1 MIDYE
6 HFNLFWQGSVDKQ
19 WKIEYSGGLIRNRN
33 ELFSQSIEITE
44 SLCSEQKLRFGCCE
58 ASRMKFK
65 VANIF
70 TPLTGEW
77 LTVSVVIGHN
87 EDLPLMI
94 GRYKVISDKP
104 TADRKW
110 RDVIAYDAMDEITSA
125 DMAAWYKK
133 ILPDKQSTVSMRQF
147 RESFLRHFNLE
158 WVVPRGGLV
167 NDEMVVERTID
178 PEQISGRDVITA
190 ICEINGCF
198 GHIGR
203 DGKFH
208 YIYLPQAIEGLYP
221 ANDLYPDRAPE
232 HLAQAKTGH
241 LYPQDPKGISIVK
254 GNYITAHYEDFRTK
268 SITILQI
275 RQEENDIGKVY
286 PEREITEDDNCYI
299 IQDNFLVYGKS
310 DEQLTVIAQNIYS
323 KITDITYRPFD
334 ADCRGN
340 PCLEVG
346 DPVRLT
352 TRYELIESYILERTL
367 KGIQALRDSY
377 RANGVERYT
386 EEVNGINKSI
396 IQLKGKTNVLIRTVE
411 ETRLE
416 MKDLESGLSNEIKI
430 TAGEIRAELN
440 NTKEGLRNEISVTAA
455 GLRGE
460 IMDTK
465 NGLQTQI
472 TANASGL
479 SAEISRAQGAEGNL
493 STRITAT
500 ADGLTAEITRAT
512 QKEGEL
518 SNSLKITADGLAAEI
533 TRAQGTEGTLSTQ
546 ITATAN
552 GLSSKVSKGDVSS
565 EISQEAGKVSIKSNR
580 FSLESTN
587 CSITEDGTIRAK
599 NAIFSGKI
607 ENSGVFLNSH
617 KLVFKHSGTISSA
630 SELIYGG
637 GYVNEIEAMRF
648 GGSTVNIGTN
658 TSDLS
663 KRLVGVNVY
672 GENVCIGIPSIA
684 SRCEVKM
691 YAGGAAGLRIH
702 LSGSSDDFVE
712 IAKQSGVNCMAPYI
726 GKKFELGTSNSRIA
740 CIHVESISHWA
751 AYGRAT
757 LGFFNGTPVGKQTVS
772 TISSTSGATSAS
784 NATKINEIINALKKY
799 GLL

>member
-58 ASRMKFK
+58 ASCLKFK

-70 TPLTGEW
+70 TSLINKW
-77 LTVSVVIGHN
+77 LTVSVVVDHH
-87 EDLPLMI
+87 EDASLMI
-94 GRYKVISDKP
+94 GRYKTLSDKP

-110 RDVIAYDAMDEITSA
+110 RDIVAYDALYDILSA
-125 DMAAWYKK
+125 DVAGWYNK
-133 ILPDKQSTVSMRQF
+133 ILPNKESTMTLRQF
-147 RESFLRHFNLE
+147 RESFLQHFGLE
-158 WVVPRGGLV
+158 WIVPEGGLV
-167 NDEMVVERTID
+167 NDEMIVERTIE

-198 GHIGR
+198 GRIGR

-254 GNYITAHYEDFRTK
+254 GNYITAHYEDFRTR

-346 DPVRLT
+346 DPVRFS
-352 TRYELIESYILERTL
+352 TRYELIESYILRRTL

-377 RANGVERYT
+377 RASGVEKYT

-396 IQLKGKTNVLIRTVE
+396 IQLKGKTNVLIRTVD

-460 IMDTK
+460 ITDTK

-479 SAEISRAQGAEGNL
+479 SAEINRAQGAEGNL
-493 STRITAT
+493 STRISAT

-533 TRAQGTEGTLSTQ
+533 TRAQGAEGTLSTQ

-552 GLSSKVSKGDVSS
+552 GISLKVDKGTVSS
-565 EISQEAGKVSIKSNR
+565 EISQEAGKISITSDR
-580 FSLESTN
+580 FSLQSTN
-587 CSITEDGTIRAK
+587 CSISENGTIKAV
-599 NAIFSGKI
+599 NCELSGTLKTVKI
-607 ENSGVFLNSH
+607 ENDGIIIDQYGMILVGNGGIRYRRSHGAFDEDWGVITVSGNDVHVNS
-617 KLVFKHSGTISSA
+617 LGTLMMTGNNISIVRWSA
-630 SELIYGG
+630 PP
-637 GYVNEIEAMRF
+637 
-648 GGSTVNIGTN
+648 STVNIGAKNEIRLEIESQSSYLSIRSGYSSSKEIAPKGTFDLGASSSRFRNLYIN
-658 TSDLS
+658 TI
-663 KRLVGVNVY
+663 NH
-672 GENVCIGIPSIA
+672 A
-684 SRCEVKM
+684 
-691 YAGGAAGLRIH
+691 
-702 LSGSSDDFVE
+702 SGS
-712 IAKQSGVNCMAPYI
+712 
-726 GKKFELGTSNSRIA
+726 
-740 CIHVESISHWA
+740 
-751 AYGRAT
+751 
-757 LGFFNGTPVGKQTVS
+757 LGFFGSTPVSKQIVS
-772 TISSTSGATSAS
+772 TMPSTSGATSAS